1 MKEQNA
7 IMNLKNLENSTEVKL
22 HEILVAKTSPT
33 FAELRKNKSQQATI
47 AVMVAMMDSCQQYF
61 NLQQP
66 MNAQQLALTAELM
79 LEDYYYLRVDELQ
92 VCFRMAMKGEFGP
105 VYNRIDGQVFFEW
118 LKKFMGKRQSVSER
132 INHEKQSNNNI
143 YEMFQHP
150 QIMDAMQQAADK
162 LKIKEEP
169 VREVKR
175 ENPPQIEI
183 ALMREYDALPQWD
196 NDMRFRVY
204 KNKPYQFTE
213 YRQERYRELIETQN
227 EY

>member
-1 MKEQNA
+1 MQQE
-7 IMNLKNLENSTEVKL
+7 KL
-22 HEILVAKTSPT
+22 SL
-33 FAELRKNKSQQATI
+33 LRKVDKELTKV
-47 AVMVAMMDSCQQYF
+47 AVMSLLARCVQLVNVQNTMNSLQIEFCAEQIMDKMWMYS
-61 NLQQP
+61 
-66 MNAQQLALTAELM
+66 
-79 LEDYYYLRVDELQ
+79 LEELQ
-92 VCFRMAMKGEFGP
+92 IIFDNGAIGKYGTLF
-105 VYNRIDGQVFFEW
+105 NRIDPATILAWFPLYDQERQVVSDAINEG
-118 LKKFMGKRQSVSER
+118 KKQ
-132 INHEKQSNNNI
+132 QNNI

-162 LKIKEEP
+162 LKMKEEP
-169 VREVKR
+169 VRELKR

>member
-1 MKEQNA
+1 
-7 IMNLKNLENSTEVKL
+7 MNLKNLENSTEVKL

-162 LKIKEEP
+162 LSIKEEP

>member
-1 MKEQNA
+1 
-7 IMNLKNLENSTEVKL
+7 MNLKNLENSTEVKL

-118 LKKFMGKRQSVSER
+118 IKKFMGKRQFVSER
-132 INHEKQSNNNI
+132 INLEKQGNNNI

-150 QIMDAMQQAADK
+150 QIMEAMQQAADK
-162 LKIKEEP
+162 LSIKEEP

-175 ENPPQIEI
+175 ENPPPLEI

>member
-1 MKEQNA
+1 
-7 IMNLKNLENSTEVKL
+7 MNLKNLENSTEVKL

-92 VCFRMAMKGEFGP
+92 ICFRMAMKGEFGP

-132 INHEKQSNNNI
+132 INLEKQSNNNI

-150 QIMDAMQQAADK
+150 QIMDAMKQAADK
-162 LKIKEEP
+162 LSIKEEP

>member
-1 MKEQNA
+1 
-7 IMNLKNLENSTEVKL
+7 
-22 HEILVAKTSPT
+22 LVVKTSPT

-118 LKKFMGKRQSVSER
+118 IKKFMGKRQFVSER
-132 INHEKQSNNNI
+132 INLEKQGNNNI

-162 LKIKEEP
+162 LSIKEEP

-175 ENPPQIEI
+175 ENPPPLEI